1 MRTLPTRK
9 SALTNGSGDGATLEA
24 RSVVLVT
31 GASRGIG
38 QSTATLLAEHGYTV
52 LRHGPKAVR

>member
-1 MRTLPTRK
+1 MRRLTTGK
-9 SALTNGSGDGATLEA
+9 SALTNRSGDGAALEE

-38 QSTATLLAEHGYTV
+38 ESTATLLAEQLHGA
-52 LRHGPKAVR
+52 RHGPKAFR